1 MRIIVLMLIYL
12 CQEYNQ
18 LYKESKLETFYLYE
32 LFIEIYKIYR
42 HNKFISKRIIIGTIR
57 ISGNCDLGLYFA
69 FSLWKNLLQYLKIWK
84 ILYFYYILEYK
95 LNKSLTQNIK
105 ICLLL
110 PTFVFLRKMQFQV
123 DLKASFSAWRISICR
138 QFFFIKSVNARLNG
152 YYDSLSDFQFHW
164 GEFFKTFWKP
174 DFGGRKKSLKSF
186 ES

>member
-42 HNKFISKRIIIGTIR
+42 HIKFISKRIIIGTIS
-57 ISGNCDLGLYFA
+57 ISGNCDLGIYFA
-69 FSLWKNLLQYLKIWK
+69 FSFWKNLLQYLKIWK

-138 QFFFIKSVNARLNG
+138 QFFFIKSVNASWMNIMILCQTFNFTEENF
-152 YYDSLSDFQFHW
+152 SKLFENQILE
-164 GEFFKTFWKP
+164 GE
-174 DFGGRKKSLKSF
+174 KKV
-186 ES
+186 